1 MPLDSDYVQD
11 ALRAWTKEED
21 RIQRLNHWF
30 AMVKNGALHRDP
42 LAPRLV
48 ELLDVEAL
56 VRRVLRVVRALL
68 FFGGGGCFL
77 CLLRVDFYGGAAR
90 VRAWV
95 TIYALLLTTLL
106 VVVGVVVVVVVVA
119 AAAADVAVVVCA
131 LSVVVSAAAFFCFCC
146 CFSLLLF

>member
-68 FFGGGGCFL
+68 FFWWWGFL
-77 CLLRVDFYGGAAR
+77 CLLRVDFYGGGAAR
-90 VRAWV
+90 VRFAWV

-106 VVVGVVVVVVVVA
+106 VVGVVVVGVTMV
-119 AAAADVAVVVCA
+119 
-131 LSVVVSAAAFFCFCC
+131 
-146 CFSLLLF
+146 